1 MSVRHRRLVV
11 TAIVA
16 AAAIAVP
23 AAALAS
29 GSRSPAKPVPSSAKP
44 VPSSAAAKKSAAV
57 AAEGTSRAPSE
68 FPALAASAGI
78 SVGRLQTGLLAAK
91 RAGGGTPRGVAAFA
105 AAAGVSNATAQRVI
119 AAVFGNSIDRS
130 MTGPT
135 ATTALARQLGVSTSA
150 ARRALHQIEALN
162 GNHGVNPDSAAFAAV
177 AHGLGVSPARLL
189 AALDGV
195 KRSLAAR

>member
-29 GSRSPAKPVPSSAKP
+29 GSRSPAKPVPSSA
-44 VPSSAAAKKSAAV
+44 AAKKSAAV
-57 AAEGTSRAPSE
+57 AAEGTSRAPSD

-78 SVGRLQTGLLAAK
+78 SVSRLQAGLLAAK

-105 AAAGVSNATAQRVI
+105 AAAGVSNATAQRII

-150 ARRALHQIEALN
+150 ARRAMHQIEALN
-162 GNHGVNPDSAAFAAV
+162 GNHGVNPDSAAFATV